1 MSSEQSQDYSVIETS
16 EGTSIV
22 TLDQPGNEYVIF
34 VDKVDL
40 SNTDI
45 TIY

>member
-1 MSSEQSQDYSVIETS
+1 MSSEQSQDSSVIETS

-22 TLDQPGNEYVIF
+22 ALDQPGNEYVISI
-34 VDKVDL
+34 DKVDL
-40 SNTDI
+40 SNIDI